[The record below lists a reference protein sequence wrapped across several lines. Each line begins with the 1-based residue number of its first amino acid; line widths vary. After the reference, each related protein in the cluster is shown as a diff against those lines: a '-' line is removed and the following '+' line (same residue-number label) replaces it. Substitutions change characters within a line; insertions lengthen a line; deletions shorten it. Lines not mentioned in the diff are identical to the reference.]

1 MVRAGKVLGPKL
13 ISLKDHAQAKEMECD
28 VLRLEIVKEKE
39 FCEEE
44 ELSYEGLRLEI
55 AKMKIVIM
63 DLRERS
69 EARKEAHNVKLQYV
83 NELTT
88 SLAE

>member
-1 MVRAGKVLGPKL
+1 
-13 ISLKDHAQAKEMECD
+13 
-28 VLRLEIVKEKE
+28 
-39 FCEEE
+39 
-44 ELSYEGLRLEI
+44 
-55 AKMKIVIM
+55 MKIVIM

-88 SLAE
+88 SLAEETQKHKAELASWTKKLIECKTTKS